1 MNPLTVHIGGV
12 PEHFN
17 YPWYLLLKSK
27 ELQKD
32 NINLRWQDFE
42 GSTGAMVQSLVH
54 GDIDLAL
61 MLTEGVVKAICD
73 GAPIKLIQY
82 FVSSP
87 LVWGV
92 HTHPVSGLQNSQDL
106 VHRLKNNP
114 NTPVNVAIS
123 RFGSG
128 SHLMAY
134 LYAKSLGIDP
144 DKAFSMREVG
154 DLDSALSELEHGKS
168 DLFLWEKFTTQPYVT
183 AFDYLR
189 IDTYPSPWPCF
200 VLAGRSDFIE
210 NQPDALQLIQNGI
223 NKHTQ
228 AMLQRPELIKEL
240 ATRYKQ
246 EPSAIQL
253 WLSST
258 QWSQKS
264 VDHITI
270 NQVQKELFNLG
281 LIAETNPVDKFF

>member
-42 GSTGAMVQSLVH
+42 GGTGAMVQSLVH

-92 HTHPVSGLQNSQDL
+92 HTHPV
-106 VHRLKNNP
+106 
-114 NTPVNVAIS
+114 
-123 RFGSG
+123 
-128 SHLMAY
+128 
-134 LYAKSLGIDP
+134 
-144 DKAFSMREVG
+144 
-154 DLDSALSELEHGKS
+154 
-168 DLFLWEKFTTQPYVT
+168 
-183 AFDYLR
+183 
-189 IDTYPSPWPCF
+189 
-200 VLAGRSDFIE
+200 
-210 NQPDALQLIQNGI
+210 
-223 NKHTQ
+223 
-228 AMLQRPELIKEL
+228 
-240 ATRYKQ
+240 
-246 EPSAIQL
+246 
-253 WLSST
+253 
-258 QWSQKS
+258 
-264 VDHITI
+264 
-270 NQVQKELFNLG
+270 
-281 LIAETNPVDKFF
+281 